1 MCPLTRPANPF
12 GSAKTRAGAL
22 TFRWPAAEIGGIAGR
37 PTREGT
43 TALARQ
49 LAEHRRAAIVGP
61 HGTGKTTLLV
71 ELVGLLERNEEAAA
85 IRGVVHWVTLQV
97 GQPQRE
103 LRAKLR
109 VLRPGDLLVID
120 GWEQVG
126 LWLRLLCGGICWRRE
141 VRLLVT
147 SHASPSGFY
156 VLIATR
162 PNVQIAHQLAT
173 ELLAEHPTI
182 APQLLANFAAHWQAS
197 GGNFRELWGRLYDDF
212 ENRIKQQ
219 GSP

>member
-1 MCPLTRPANPF
+1 LN
-12 GSAKTRAGAL
+12 
-22 TFRWPAAEIGGIAGR
+22 E
-37 PTREGT
+37 
-43 TALARQ
+43 LARH
-49 LAEHRRAAIVGP
+49 LAQHPRAAIVGP

-71 ELVGLLERNEEAAA
+71 ELVKRLETDEEPPA

-97 GQPQRE
+97 GQPQRD

-120 GWEQVG
+120 GWEQAS
-126 LWLRLLCGGICWRRE
+126 LWLRLLSGLICWRRE

-147 SHASPSGFY
+147 SHVSPSGFH
-156 VLIATR
+156 VLIETR
-162 PNVQIAHQLAT
+162 PNERIARQLAA

-182 APQLLANFAAHWQAS
+182 APELLANFASHWRAS

-212 ENRIKQQ
+212 EHSIKQQ
-219 GSP
+219 ESP